1 MESQASRMVTWA
13 DNRKPHIKSKITLIF
28 FIVLVGL
35 SPLKLYLKFVFII
48 VCGRAIALEIHP
60 LLQATLLV
68 SNCEN
73 DVSQLVRRTHQHH
86 QLSSKF
92 SLAYHF

>member
-1 MESQASRMVTWA
+1 MESQASRMVTCA

-48 VCGRAIALEIHP
+48 VCGRAVALEIVFKICIYNYIYNG
-60 LLQATLLV
+60 LALTSAAL
-68 SNCEN
+68 
-73 DVSQLVRRTHQHH
+73 SQ
-86 QLSSKF
+86 
-92 SLAYHF
+92 